1 MRCPVFAAAAAV
13 VLALAPVA
21 AYSQSCK
28 SFSTCEEAMR
38 SFKNGNS
45 KLDGDGDG
53 VPCEKLCSGGGS
65 SNSANKSKSR

>member
-1 MRCPVFAAAAAV
+1 MVLRLLAC
-13 VLALAPVA
+13 LALAISPVA
-21 AYSQSCK
+21 SYAQSCK

>member
-1 MRCPVFAAAAAV
+1 MRCPVFAVAAA
-13 VLALAPVA
+13 LALAISPVA
-21 AYSQSCK
+21 SYAQSCK

-53 VPCEKLCSGGGS
+53 VPCEKLCGGGGS
-65 SNSANKSKSR
+65 SKSATKSKSR